1 MSLAPEQ
8 DAAAKR
14 RARQT
19 LINLLLALAATLA
32 VVFVM
37 VMITPRDD
45 SNRIKPVDYAAIVS
59 EVKQATGLD
68 VPVPDGLPEGWWA
81 NAARFNAKPADGVM
95 TWHIGFVGEKGQ
107 YIGIDEGFAANET
120 WLYQKTAGFASNG
133 DGRPIGRELGLQTFS
148 GNTEK
153 TRGQTLYVFT
163 QVAMADQQSG
173 ASTST
178 NFVILS
184 GTASEAEFAQFAN
197 LLGFGFN

>member
-1 MSLAPEQ
+1 LSEAPAQ

-19 LINLLLALAATLA
+19 LINLLLALGATLA

-45 SNRIKPVDYAAIVS
+45 SNRIRPVNYAAIVAD
-59 EVKQATGLD
+59 VKQATGID
-68 VPVPDGLPEGWWA
+68 VPVPQGLPEGWWA

-107 YIGIDEGFAANET
+107 YIGIDEGFGANDT
-120 WLYQKTAGFASNG
+120 WLYQHTAGFAPNG
-133 DGRPIGRELGLQTFS
+133 DGRPIGRELGLQTYS

-153 TRGQTLYVFT
+153 TRGQTLYVYS
-163 QVAMADQQSG
+163 QVVMADQQQI
-173 ASTST
+173 APLST